1 MNDTTEHHNSNS
13 LNAPPPSN
21 SQSNDLLNLL
31 DSLYPKGSLGEQ
43 RFHEALKNQEEL
55 KNILIEIEKLPQ
67 EKRYELLM
75 QIGQAKQRI
84 MEAYAHSFL
93 GYIGGLEH
101 LLGLCMGGI
110 FVLFAIY
117 FVFLRTS
124 KNTELVESLKTK
136 LKLQYFYYAFGVGAV
151 LFFGLETIRSIY
163 ELYILGI
170 GSTNDKVLFVLKNI
184 CFMGM
189 GYLIYKV
196 IKVIGIKN
204 FINGLFASKKQG
216 GAE

>member
-1 MNDTTEHHNSNS
+1 MSDTTEHHGSSS
-13 LNAPPPSN
+13 LNAPSPSN

-93 GYIGGLEH
+93 GYTR
-101 LLGLCMGGI
+101 
-110 FVLFAIY
+110 
-117 FVFLRTS
+117 RTRAS
-124 KNTELVESLKTK
+124 VRIM
-136 LKLQYFYYAFGVGAV
+136 YGW
-151 LFFGLETIRSIY
+151 
-163 ELYILGI
+163 
-170 GSTNDKVLFVLKNI
+170 DI
-184 CFMGM
+184 CFVCN
-189 GYLIYKV
+189 LFCIF
-196 IKVIGIKN
+196 KN
-204 FINGLFASKKQG
+204 
-216 GAE
+216 

>member
-1 MNDTTEHHNSNS
+1 MNDTTERHGSNP

-67 EKRYELLM
+67 EKRYELLI

-101 LLGLCMGGI
+101 LLGL
-110 FVLFAIY
+110 
-117 FVFLRTS
+117 
-124 KNTELVESLKTK
+124 
-136 LKLQYFYYAFGVGAV
+136 
-151 LFFGLETIRSIY
+151 
-163 ELYILGI
+163 
-170 GSTNDKVLFVLKNI
+170 
-184 CFMGM
+184 
-189 GYLIYKV
+189 
-196 IKVIGIKN
+196 
-204 FINGLFASKKQG
+204 
-216 GAE
+216 